1 MLILSKA
8 ALKYAVD
15 VCTEKKTSIIIGAL
29 TSMECKR
36 VSETLDKIIEYKDYF
51 KKKIANSPY
60 MTYYYKNGSTI
71 IVIPATISARGYKC
85 NTLIIQKEILNTPE
99 YKDKFL
105 AMECLGYGETFNGT
119 K

>member
-15 VCTEKKTSIIIGAL
+15 VCTEKKTSIIIGVL
-29 TSMECKR
+29 NSMECER
-36 VSETLDKIIEYKDYF
+36 VSETLDEIIEYKDYF

-99 YKDKFL
+99 YKDIFL
-105 AMECLGYGETFNGT
+105 AMECLGYGETF
-119 K
+119 